1 MYMPISKY
9 MNIDLTKPQVNF
21 PSNVSSCDG
30 DDVDH

>member
-9 MNIDLTKPQVNF
+9 MNIDLTKPQVI